1 LAIIFISN
9 FKNAKTNIY
18 TIMIPGAANMIV
30 KVRAARD
37 REAPKKKVSTMI
49 IELVIPDEN
58 NPND

>member
-1 LAIIFISN
+1 
-9 FKNAKTNIY
+9 
-18 TIMIPGAANMIV
+18 MIPGAANMIV